1 MGFMNAVSDEI
12 QETAPFAAA
21 VYTPHTENRQA
32 LADFA
37 RELTGLGVR
46 VGGLLQETAF
56 ADDGVRI
63 GIDLVEIDTGARNP
77 INRPTKQHL
86 EAKACSLDTEKLA
99 DATEAV
105 RRAVREKF
113 DLIVLEKFGEQE
125 QKGQGLM
132 DEIFLAISEDIPL
145 LIAVPEPAL
154 ELWKEQ
160 SGELGD
166 TLNFELGAFRRWWA
180 GVRG

>member
-1 MGFMNAVSDEI
+1 MNAKTDEKL
-12 QETAPFAAA
+12 ETAPFAAA

-37 RELTGLGVR
+37 AELKAQGLR
-46 VGGLLQETAF
+46 VGGLLQEPAF
-56 ADDGVRI
+56 TESGEKI
-63 GIDLVEIDTGARNP
+63 GNDLVEIDTGYRNP
-77 INRPTKQHL
+77 INRPTRQNL
-86 EAKACSLDTEKLA
+86 EAKECSLDAEKLA
-99 DATEAV
+99 DSTEAL
-105 RRAVREKF
+105 RRAVRENF

-154 ELWKEQ
+154 DLWREQ
-160 SGELGD
+160 SGDLGD
-166 TLNFELGAFRRWWA
+166 TVAFELGAFRRWWA
-180 GVRG
+180 DVRG